1 LQKRNK
7 PREEEGEERANL
19 FYRGGIVVMVS
30 GFLKNAFGRISV
42 SFLVLLIFAFVFSA
56 QAADVKEVEGFKEA
70 AKATVHTAA
79 VGLGAIL
86 KNVKTDKE
94 RIDIIRTFTT
104 PIRFYPDK
112 SGYFYAYDF
121 DCVNI
126 AHATQK
132 DLEGKNLYDHKDTKG
147 KYVIRELSAAAKKG
161 GGFVEFYWAKPG
173 EKSGEFRK
181 LGYVEPIPG
190 TKFFIGTGVYLP

>member
-1 LQKRNK
+1 MTRRFCK
-7 PREEEGEERANL
+7 
-19 FYRGGIVVMVS
+19 S
-30 GFLKNAFGRISV
+30 TFGTASV
-42 SFLVLLIFAFVFSA
+42 SAFALVLFVFTLFA
-56 QAADVKEVEGFKEA
+56 PCQAADVKGIEGYKEA
-70 AKATVHTAA
+70 AKAAVHSTA

-94 RIDIIRTFTT
+94 RVDLIRTFIA
-104 PIRFYPDK
+104 PIRFYPDN

-121 DCVNI
+121 DCINI

-132 DLEGKNLYDHKDTKG
+132 DLEGKNLYDHKDSKG
-147 KYVIRELSAAAKKG
+147 KYVIRELSGAAKKG
-161 GGFVEFYWAKPG
+161 GGFVEFHWVKPG
-173 EKSGEFRK
+173 EKSGEYKK